1 MICRN
6 IKDIFHAS
14 IACDFF
20 CRIRCDQTDFP
31 RKSYMIFL
39 GRVTL
44 SLGEPAPTYETYH
57 GTRQNWNG
65 MRIIKRKD
73 SIALGFCGL
82 VSVLNGDHYLY
93 VHRLVS

>member
-1 MICRN
+1 
-6 IKDIFHAS
+6 
-14 IACDFF
+14 
-20 CRIRCDQTDFP
+20 
-31 RKSYMIFL
+31 MIFL

-73 SIALGFCGL
+73 SIGFVWINFSMINTEHSYPDKKLFGFLFHDFCQNIG
-82 VSVLNGDHYLY
+82 VLNFWLY
-93 VHRLVS
+93 NSAGLRHQPVWPQ